1 MEIVSYCSGRAWRA
15 RLWTHD
21 AASSEWVERQR
32 DRDLG
37 APCGKLRGATR
48 WEAERSVATES
59 DPLVEVHLRGGTN
72 AAGTAGWA
80 TLGKERTSVHA
91 PPADA
96 RTQDARVRPAAAEE
110 VLRLALC
117 WFIGWRHTGCYHPDE
132 QAFGHR
138 RLDATAWVI
147 DDVDPWLERGAAL
160 PDLSDPRDE
169 SLAVFVAF
177 EGRDLRLE
185 AYQRVVSA
193 LSRPSIG
200 ELTGGVFL
208 SGGSGERCMLA
219 YAPLRLAKR
228 ARRGRR

>member
-1 MEIVSYCSGRAWRA
+1 MEIVSYCSGRAWRV

-21 AASSEWVERQR
+21 AASSEWVERLR

-37 APCGKLRGATR
+37 VPRGKLRGATR
-48 WEAERSVATES
+48 WEAERSVATEA

-72 AAGTAGWA
+72 GSGTAAWA

-96 RTQDARVRPAAAEE
+96 RTQEAMIRPATPEE

-117 WFIGWRHTGCYHPDE
+117 WFIGWRHLGCYHPDE

-147 DDVDPWLERGAAL
+147 DDVDPWLERGSAL
-160 PDLSDPRDE
+160 PDVSGPRDE
-169 SLAVFVAF
+169 SLAVFLAF

-193 LSRPSIG
+193 LSRSCIG

-208 SGGSGERCMLA
+208 AGGSGERCILA
-219 YAPLRLAKR
+219 CASLQPVKR
-228 ARRGRR
+228 ARRG